1 MAQHSFSLK
10 KLTIYYTVGN
20 LTSRVIRFALF
31 FVYTFFLTKADLG
44 FFDLITNT
52 ITLITPVLALQLYDA
67 ILRWN
72 ISDSSED
79 ALKRVATVSMFVV
92 LFCLL
97 VFTLIYGIIAASVKL
112 EYAGLIYI
120 SIIVQTIYPVV
131 LQFAR
136 GCGKNL
142 VYTISGVLFTI
153 VFAAGTIIILT
164 VFKLKVEG
172 LLIANIIATLI
183 AILYLTI
190 KLNYFKYL
198 VPSYFNKETAREM
211 LRYSMPLIP
220 NTISWWAIS
229 TADRYIILY
238 YLGISFNGMFAVA
251 TKFPSMLLMMHS
263 IFNMAW
269 QEKAMRTYH
278 SEYRDEYY
286 TSILDKYFTFFF
298 CGIMVAIAVTKPLFS
313 IAIQAAYYDAWKL
326 MPLMYLAIGYQAL
339 ASFYG
344 SGYLSSKKT
353 SGALTTT
360 IVGVVVSVAS
370 NFLLIP
376 LLGLIGASFSF
387 FAGFFIMFIMRV
399 YQTRRYFSIK
409 FPIKKFIILN
419 VLVVLIS
426 LTTISENMYVLG
438 GNVVLALLIF
448 IVFNKKN
455 ISFYISGLRVKDKGN
470 LAIVNT

>member
-1 MAQHSFSLK
+1 MAENSLSLQ

-72 ISDSSED
+72 ISDSSEG
-79 ALKRVATVSMFVV
+79 ALKGVATVSMFVV

-97 VFTLIYGIIAASVKL
+97 IFTFIYFITAAYIKL
-112 EYAGLIYI
+112 EYTGLIYC
-120 SIIVQTIYPVV
+120 SIIVQTIYPVI

-142 VYTISGVLFTI
+142 EYTISGVLFTI
-153 VFAAGTIIILT
+153 VFAVGTVIILM

-172 LLIANIIATLI
+172 LLIANVVATLA
-183 AILYLTI
+183 AIFYLVI

-198 VPSYFNKETAREM
+198 VPSFFNKEIAKEM
-211 LRYSMPLIP
+211 LHYSVPLIP

-238 YLGISFNGMFAVA
+238 YLGISFNGLFAVA
-251 TKFPSMLLMMHS
+251 TKFPSMLLMLHS

-269 QEKAMRTYH
+269 QEKAMRTYNA
-278 SEYRDEYY
+278 ENRDEYY
-286 TSILDKYFTFFF
+286 SSILDKYFTFFF
-298 CGIMVAIAVTKPLFS
+298 CGIMMAIAVTKPLFRV
-313 IAIQAAYYDAWKL
+313 AIQAAYYDAWKL

-360 IVGVVVSVAS
+360 IVGVVVSVTS
-370 NFLLIP
+370 NFILIP
-376 LLGLIGASFSF
+376 LLGLIGASVSF
-387 FAGFFIMFIMRV
+387 CAGFFIMFIIRV

-419 VLVVLIS
+419 VLIAITSLI
-426 LTTISENMYVLG
+426 TISENIFVLC
-438 GNVVLALLIF
+438 GNIMLAIVAF
-448 IVFNKKN
+448 VVFNKKN
-455 ISFYISGLRVKDKGN
+455 LSFYLSGLRLKGKDK